1 MSQMK
6 AQVDKLLTGVS
17 SGYFPKGY
25 ISEQVLPMVQSAQM
39 SGLLGKYGTSHLRI
53 ENAVKGGRGKYRRVE
68 TQARSTQTFFIEGH
82 GLEGFVSKDDYRN
95 VEDPFD
101 AEKDETDGVTTVL
114 WLEKE
119 KMLADTL
126 TDTAVLTQNVT
137 LAGGDQFSDY
147 NNSDPLAVITTAI
160 NAIIDGAGE
169 EPNLIIMDLKVF
181 RKIRFHPQLLDALGY
196 KYNRPGGLKEQEI
209 ADALGI
215 DKILVARARYES
227 AKEGQASAMLPCW
240 GKHIVLCVAPESASK
255 QQQSIGYMV
264 RPIGSSPRKVY
275 KEANFNPPGS
285 TKILVED
292 EYDMLISNAFAGYL
306 IKNAIA

>member
-25 ISEQVLPMVQSAQM
+25 ISEMVLPEVKTKQM
-39 SGLLGKYGTSHLRI
+39 SGLLGKYGTGHLRI
-53 ENAVKGGRGKYRRVE
+53 ENSVKGGRGKYRRIE
-68 TQARSTQTFFIEGH
+68 TQVRSTQQFFIEGH
-82 GLEGFVSKDDYRN
+82 GLEGFVSKDDYAN

-126 TDTAVLTQNVT
+126 TSTAIITQNTT
-137 LAGGDQFSDY
+137 LVGAAQF
-147 NNSDPLAVITTAI
+147 NNYTTSDPVGVITTAI
-160 NAIIDGAGE
+160 NTIVDATGE
-169 EPNLIIMDLKVF
+169 EPNLIIMDIKVRNRLK
-181 RKIRFHPQLLDALGY
+181 FHPMLVDALGY
-196 KYNRPGGLKEQEI
+196 KYQKPGGLTDQEI
-209 ADALGI
+209 AQAFGI
-215 DKILVARARYES
+215 ERLLIARARYES
-227 AKEGQASAMLPCW
+227 AAEGQASALLPCW
-240 GKHIVLCVAPESASK
+240 GKDIVICIAPETASK
-255 QQQSIGYMV
+255 QQQSVGYMV
-264 RPIGSSPRKVY
+264 RPLGSSPRKVY

-292 EYDMLISNAFAGYL
+292 EYDMLISNANAAYL
-306 IKNAIA
+306 IKDAIA